1 MDSQLQETK
10 ADKIRARELRSDG
23 AILHPRRRRGFQ
35 MSNNV
40 NMWSDDVHR
49 RELRGGGGFLSTAG
63 SFTLSGGNSA
73 GF

>member
-23 AILHPRRRRGFQ
+23 AILHPRRRRGVQ

-49 RELRGGGGFLSTAG
+49 RELRGGSFLSTAG

-73 GF
+73 GVF